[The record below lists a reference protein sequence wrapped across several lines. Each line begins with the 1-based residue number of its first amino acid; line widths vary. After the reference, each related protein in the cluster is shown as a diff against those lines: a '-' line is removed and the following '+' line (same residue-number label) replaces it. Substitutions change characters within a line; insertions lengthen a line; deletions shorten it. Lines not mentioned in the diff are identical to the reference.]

1 MSSILFRGCN
11 SVTWTPRAERMPCLE
26 VAILA
31 ISLGLTGGIFVETLL
46 STCEAHQELLQQL
59 GSDSWVQS
67 EDVSELDKA

>member
-1 MSSILFRGCN
+1 
-11 SVTWTPRAERMPCLE
+11 MPCLE